1 MLKIFGQAYNPSL
14 CLLFHLIF
22 VIFYLFSHTG
32 REKIMLLIL
41 PAVMIALY
49 KYFKCKT
56 KETAE
61 AVARTILMFEQI
73 GRAHV

>member
-49 KYFKCKT
+49 NYFK
-56 KETAE
+56 
-61 AVARTILMFEQI
+61 
-73 GRAHV
+73 